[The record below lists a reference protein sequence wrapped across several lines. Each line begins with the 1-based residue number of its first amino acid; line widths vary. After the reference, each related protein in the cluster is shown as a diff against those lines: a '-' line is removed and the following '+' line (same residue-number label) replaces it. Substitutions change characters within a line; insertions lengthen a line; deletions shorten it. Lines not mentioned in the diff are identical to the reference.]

1 MNKQEIYAFL
11 KEHRIPHEIT
21 EHAAV
26 FNMEEVSHLD
36 LPHPEAD
43 AKNIF
48 IRDKRSRIYYLITVK
63 GAKRVDLK
71 AFRQIQG
78 TGPLGFASAENLMA
92 ILGLIPGSVTPLGLL
107 NDHERKVRFFLDRA
121 FLEGEGLI
129 GVHPNE
135 NDATVWMQAED
146 LLAIIRE
153 HGNQT
158 ELIEI

>member
-48 IRDKRSRIYYLITVK
+48 IRDKRSRIYYLITVR

-71 AFRQIQG
+71 AFRQMQE
-78 TGPLGFASAENLMA
+78 TGPLGFASAEDLMA

-153 HGNQT
+153 HGNPT

>member
-11 KEHRIPHEIT
+11 TENRIPHEIT

-48 IRDKRSRIYYLITVK
+48 IRDKRSGIYYLITVK

-71 AFRQIQG
+71 RFRQMQG
-78 TGPLGFASAENLMA
+78 TGPLVFASAEDLMA

-107 NDHERKVRFFLDRA
+107 NDTERQVQFFLDRA
-121 FLEGEGLI
+121 FLEDEGLI

-146 LLAIIRE
+146 LLAIIRQ
-153 HGNQT
+153 HGNPV
-158 ELIEI
+158 EMIPI

>member
-11 KEHRIPHEIT
+11 TENRIPHEIT

-71 AFRQIQG
+71 AFRQMQE
-78 TGPLGFASAENLMA
+78 TGPLGFASAEDLMT

-153 HGNQT
+153 HGNPT